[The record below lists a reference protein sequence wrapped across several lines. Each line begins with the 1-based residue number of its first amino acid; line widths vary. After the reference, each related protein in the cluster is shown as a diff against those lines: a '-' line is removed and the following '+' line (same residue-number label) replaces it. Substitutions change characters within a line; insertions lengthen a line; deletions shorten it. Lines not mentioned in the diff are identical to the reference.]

1 MSQLS
6 HRQDSARSGR
16 RAFLRQSGWTAGFLG
31 LGSYLR
37 ASETST
43 SSDRVIQPYGP
54 LVRDKAGLL
63 DLPKNFSYE
72 VISRSGT
79 LMADGM
85 KVPGK
90 FDDMAAFPGDEGKII
105 LIRNHE
111 VALDQSNFGPFP
123 KKEVPSHLN
132 SDLLYDA
139 GGNNETPHLGG
150 TTTIIYN
157 PASGKTEKEFLSL
170 AGTDRNCS
178 GGTMP
183 WGSWIT
189 CEEPADLDKG
199 DRTRQHGYCFE
210 VRADPGLGLQKA
222 VALKAMGRF
231 RHEAVAYDPGD
242 GSVYLTEDRDDGLLY
257 RFVPDRKNDLS
268 SGNLQAMCLKDH
280 AAADLRNYQ
289 PKPKRV
295 ITEGQD
301 KLISWVDL
309 EDPTS
314 PKDDLRI
321 QGFKKGAAKFA
332 RGEGIFYDKGAIYL
346 CCTNGGPTKRGQIF
360 RILPSSP
367 QHPAAS
373 VELFLEPGKSDLLT
387 SGDNLCVAPNG
398 DLIICEDLVSPFSKE
413 QLPHLRGVTPEGQIF
428 TFGRNPDAKNKNE
441 FCGSIFSPDGDIL
454 FVNIQNLDHTFAIR
468 GPWRT

>member
-1 MSQLS
+1 MSQLT
-6 HRQDSARSGR
+6 HHKHSASSDR

-31 LGSYLR
+31 LGRYLR
-37 ASETST
+37 ANETST
-43 SSDRVIQPYGP
+43 SSTRVIQPYGP

-63 DLPKNFSYE
+63 DLPKNFSYD

-90 FDDMAAFPGDEGKII
+90 FDDMATFAGKDGRII

-111 VALDQSNFGPFP
+111 IALGQDSLGPFP
-123 KKEVPSHLN
+123 KKQIPSHLDKN
-132 SDLLYDA
+132 LLYDA
-139 GGNNETPHLGG
+139 GRKNETPHLGG
-150 TTTIIYN
+150 TTTIVYN
-157 PASGKTEKEFLSL
+157 PVSGKTEKEFLSL

-183 WGSWIT
+183 WGSWVT
-189 CEEPADLDKG
+189 CEEPEDLHKG
-199 DRTRQHGYCFE
+199 HRNRQHGYCFE
-210 VRADPGLGLQKA
+210 VRADPQIGLQKA

-231 RHEAVAYDPGD
+231 RHEAVAYDPG
-242 GSVYLTEDRDDGLLY
+242 GGAVYLTEDRDDGLLY
-257 RFVPDRKNDLS
+257 RFVPDRENDLS
-268 SGNLQAMCLKDH
+268 SGKLQAMCLKNH

-289 PKPKRV
+289 PKSKRM
-295 ITEGQD
+295 ITEGHEQP
-301 KLISWVDL
+301 ISWVDL
-309 EDPTS
+309 EDPTA
-314 PKDDLRI
+314 PKDDLRV

-346 CCTNGGPTKRGQIF
+346 CCTNGGPQKRGQIF
-360 RILPSSP
+360 RILPSSA
-367 QHPAAS
+367 QHPTAS